1 MGYTSYSYSDRSHR
15 TVEYKKMS
23 DNDIFKQNTLRRIHE
38 SMDPKT
44 ISIRECR
51 DSEAHPNTLPVII
64 TLDVTGSMGKIPSL
78 LIKDGLPNMV
88 KRLLDNGI
96 NDSSILFLAVGDHT
110 VDKHPL
116 QVGQF
121 ESGDVELDTWLSRTY
136 LEGGGG
142 GNEGESYLLS
152 WYFALNHTVTD
163 AFEKR
168 GEKGILFTIGDEPN
182 LKTLPSNVIRELTG
196 KESQNWSSDELLEEV
211 SKKWN
216 VYHIH
221 ISHGIKSEK
230 ASLTWKE
237 TLGDNCIVINDYK
250 EVPNKISDVILNLGR
265 TSSNNSSVG
274 GVVIDTQDSFDLSD
288 IKVELL

>member
-15 TVEYKKMS
+15 TVEYKKMA
-23 DNDIFKQNTLRRIHE
+23 DNDIFRQNALRRIHE

-51 DSEAHPNTLPVII
+51 DSDTHPNTLPVII

-121 ESGDVELDTWLSRTY
+121 ESGDLELDTWLSRTY

-196 KESQNWSSDELLEEV
+196 KESQNWTSDELLEEV

-221 ISHGIKSEK
+221 ISHGVKSER
-230 ASLTWKE
+230 ASLSWKE

-250 EVPNKISDVILNLGR
+250 EVPNKISDVILNIG
-265 TSSNNSSVG
+265 TVTNNLPVSIVN
-274 GVVIDTQDSFDLSD
+274 QDSFDLSG